1 MPGSKLYDLNRLRK
15 TYPLRRSKPIYAQ
28 IDDTLSGSAI
38 IQCDSNTNFP
48 VTYTFTN
55 TYSEPPVC
63 VATVEDLRMN
73 VFLNSVTS
81 EAVTLRISSRIPAD
95 QTIKI
100 HLQVYSDQGE

>member
-1 MPGSKLYDLNRLRK
+1 MPGSKLYDLKRLRK
-15 TYPLRRSKPIYAQ
+15 TYPLRRSRPEYAQ
-28 IDDTLSGSAI
+28 LDNSLSESAVI
-38 IQCDSNTNFP
+38 ACDSSTSFP

-55 TYSEPPVC
+55 TYSQPPVC

-73 VFLNSVTS
+73 VFLNTVTS
-81 EAVTLRISSRIPAD
+81 EQVTLRISSRIPAG